1 MKFRTTINP
10 QHFDVTRKELS
21 GEIELH
27 TFDGDDIL
35 RHALEEYT
43 FLFVVS
49 PIITQLRVKPQAITG
64 IVPAIPLMP
73 ENVSEQI
80 KIVLKAY
87 LDGWSQLK
95 ACFWQ

>member
-1 MKFRTTINP
+1 MKYRTEINP
-10 QHFDVTRKELS
+10 KHFDITRKELS
-21 GEIELH
+21 GEIDLF
-27 TFDGDDIL
+27 TFDSDDIL
-35 RHALEEYT
+35 HPREAYT

-49 PIITQLRVKPQAITG
+49 PILTQLRGKPQAITG
-64 IVPAIPLMP
+64 IVTKMPPMP